1 MNWTALFSTTV
12 HVLILLNGASVVLI
26 PSHQTTLHS
35 AAHYFMYYTLM
46 YSCVLI
52 YFHTIILLIW
62 ILVLGR
68 STVLPLSVL
77 QGKARLQKCTYI
89 ICIVVYCIKPICAI
103 VILAMCKINS
113 SIFRDCTA
121 WYSAML
127 FLAKTSSKLHLYV
140 TYKTFHLQSKHKS
153 IKIIEPSYWTAPLL
167 AVKWSQGSP
176 SWRYNIKTCV
186 ATWRSSISTSKS

>member
-1 MNWTALFSTTV
+1 MCTDILSYNNTSNMNTSTWEV
-12 HVLILLNGASVVLI
+12 HSTSSVC
-26 PSHQTTLHS
+26 
-35 AAHYFMYYTLM
+35 AA
-46 YSCVLI
+46 
-52 YFHTIILLIW
+52 
-62 ILVLGR
+62 
-68 STVLPLSVL
+68 L
-77 QGKARLQKCTYI
+77 QGCLKYSMCKKALM
-89 ICIVVYCIKPICAI
+89 CIVVYCIEPICAI